1 MSFPA
6 SSSVIAD
13 QTAMHAAIA
22 LANPGWQIPPPSAL
36 RSLSDIVFDWIIIYV
51 AAWAEYRIGACIML
65 LTILIIGNRQRAL
78 GNLLHEA
85 SHRNLSVRR
94 GANDW
99 MAQIFLAPA
108 LLNDLTLY
116 RLQHARH
123 HVWLGDPIRDPDY
136 LPQSPHRH
144 YRWFGAYAHMLRDPS
159 TWIGSLFGHLAGK
172 RLPLYRRLPIILWWT
187 AFESVLY
194 LLDGTHFALLFLT
207 IWIIAKATVFHAI
220 TTFREMNDHYGLESG
235 GIFRHTRET
244 PNLGLLS
251 VLLHPHHNGYHLTH
265 HLFPHVPYYHLPRTH
280 ARLRQIPFFEQL
292 AIVCDDYVKGPNACV
307 DGWGHDHG

>member
-1 MSFPA
+1 MPGTTSGWAIPFAIPITCP
-6 SSSVIAD
+6 SLRIDTIAGLVPMP
-13 QTAMHAAIA
+13 TCY
-22 LANPGWQIPPPSAL
+22 GIP
-36 RSLSDIVFDWIIIYV
+36 
-51 AAWAEYRIGACIML
+51 
-65 LTILIIGNRQRAL
+65 
-78 GNLLHEA
+78 
-85 SHRNLSVRR
+85 RR
-94 GANDW
+94 G
-99 MAQIFLAPA
+99 LARCLA
-108 LLNDLTLY
+108 
-116 RLQHARH
+116 
-123 HVWLGDPIRDPDY
+123 I
-136 LPQSPHRH
+136 SPESD
-144 YRWFGAYAHMLRDPS
+144 FPS
-159 TWIGSLFGHLAGK
+159 TGAFT
-172 RLPLYRRLPIILWWT
+172 IILWWT